1 MEKVVFYSYLFIFI
15 IFFKLF
21 LCVHILEINKNWSN
35 LFHVLFFFFLN
46 IIIFIFFYIEEDY

>member
-15 IFFKLF
+15 IFLKLF